1 MNIWNHLGKYVFMST
16 LMSTSLTTTAA
27 LHIHAS
33 EPAPKAPEVI
43 NYEKPEQSI
52 VHGRARGQRLEDAL
66 RSITQ
71 NKMDVEFLAPDLKEM
86 KINWRA
92 NNEPM
97 QIILTQLSR
106 GYQVDVV
113 INEPKETVYI
123 AVDTGQC
130 DAVRE
135 RQLLKTKKMLKT
147 LNIADAPVLPPRLT
161 NTIGFN
167 GTEYRLC

>member
-1 MNIWNHLGKYVFMST
+1 MKLWNYLAKFGGMAAIV
-16 LMSTSLTTTAA
+16 STSLSATAA

-33 EPAPKAPEVI
+33 APVPKVPEVI
-43 NYEKPEQSI
+43 SHDKPEESI
-52 VHGRARGQRLEDAL
+52 VDGRARGQRLEDAL

-71 NKMDVEFLAPDLKEM
+71 NKMDVEFLAPELKEM

-147 LNIADAPVLPPRLT
+147 LNISDAPVLPPRLA
-161 NTIGFN
+161 NIIGFN